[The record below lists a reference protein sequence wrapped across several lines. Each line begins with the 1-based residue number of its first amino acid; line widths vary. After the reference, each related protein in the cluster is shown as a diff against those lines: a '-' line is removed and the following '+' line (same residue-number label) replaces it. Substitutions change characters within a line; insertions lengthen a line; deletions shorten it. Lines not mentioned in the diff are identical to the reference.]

1 MFIKEKDEISSEKP
15 DSSSMNRTL
24 DSLAKIDN
32 KLYFHVG
39 VMDDSAHLIISAEGC
54 PELMD
59 TVASIVNLAP
69 KLEGWGFIAV
79 YDGLALFGQRNPELY
94 PETVNG
100 EVLYKRLQNGDCPWV
115 SRPVDFDVV
124 FPSEYDAIQFSETI
138 NENGFEIE
146 VSPYDGAEGY
156 THQVHIVK
164 KITPTLKDIEEFESF
179 LESKAKDFRG
189 RNDGWGSYNIQQNSS
204 QGCAI

>member
-69 KLEGWGFIAV
+69 KLEDWGFIPV

-124 FPSEYDAIQFSETI
+124 FPSENDAIQFSETI

-146 VSPYDGAEGY
+146 VSPYDGAEGWCVDGCWY
-156 THQVHIVK
+156 FDYAVGGRYGLNTE
-164 KITPTLKDIEEFESF
+164 TANSNPTFTINKQAGVINFSNMTA
-179 LESKAKDFRG
+179 S
-189 RNDGWGSYNIQQNSS
+189 NSVVL
-204 QGCAI
+204 